1 MSEILVRIGASQ
13 PRLVVG
19 VGMQIALGALLVWIA
34 AVHPPQAIGWRLF
47 LVAAG
52 ILALW
57 SGYASWQA
65 GQRGIT
71 LTREALTDSS
81 GEVLCRVED
90 IREVNR
96 GVFAFKPAR
105 GFALVLTTPQ
115 KGGWAP
121 GLWWRIGRRVGV
133 GGMTG
138 AAETRMMAE
147 ILEAMVAER
156 KARESG

>member
-1 MSEILVRIGASQ
+1 MTEVLVSIGASR

-19 VGMQIALGALLVWIA
+19 VGMQVVLGALLVWVA
-34 AVHPPQAIGWRLF
+34 MAHPPETLGWRLF
-47 LVAAG
+47 LLAAG
-52 ILALW
+52 GVALW
-57 SGYASWQA
+57 SAYASWLA
-65 GQRGIT
+65 GQRKIT

-81 GEVLCRVED
+81 GAVLCRIEE
-90 IREVNR
+90 IREVAR

-105 GFALVLTTPQ
+105 GFSLVLKRPQ

-138 AAETRMMAE
+138 AAETRLMAE
-147 ILEAMVAER
+147 ILEALLAER
-156 KARESG
+156 AARG